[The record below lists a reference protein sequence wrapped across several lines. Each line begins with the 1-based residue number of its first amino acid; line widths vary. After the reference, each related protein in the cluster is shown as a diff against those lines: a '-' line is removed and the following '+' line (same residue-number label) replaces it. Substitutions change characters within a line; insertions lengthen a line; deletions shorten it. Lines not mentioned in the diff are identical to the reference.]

1 MPQLATDIKKP
12 YRSNFCVLIKLGKH
26 SRSIT
31 TVFFVWG
38 KNKLMQEAIPFS
50 YSFLLSNHRERLSAS
65 QPEII
70 GVIKI
75 SRQTFTSTGLEYGR
89 LKIASIETKEVIPSF
104 FLSFCLSLLLLFWLR
119 CVSFN
124 RGNKG
129 VDTVRSLYLIPSWFI
144 LSDKRRPSQLF
155 LSFLVNGLVQFT
167 SSPDRKTGSFCS

>member
-75 SRQTFTSTGLEYGR
+75 SRQTFTSTDLEYGR

-104 FLSFCLSLLLLFWLR
+104 FLSFFLSA
-119 CVSFN
+119 
-124 RGNKG
+124 
-129 VDTVRSLYLIPSWFI
+129 SLYFFFFGWDAFLSIEGTKESIPFVHFI
-144 LSDKRRPSQLF
+144 
-155 LSFLVNGLVQFT
+155 SFLVDL
-167 SSPDRKTGSFCS
+167 SSRTKDARPNSFSPF